1 MARYKVDKNYYIELL
16 CGKNVLRYVPG
27 ASEIILDIDTEE
39 NVTLRIDNAN
49 SFWRICNRD
58 KITASSHDY
67 FIGLSKDAGG
77 YPDICPPSLNR
88 QAQKDIET
96 DINTQADAEY
106 YYEKL
111 NEHVDTIDNLIR
123 TIVENNTIKHVTVD
137 GDLHLTFEDGTRI
150 DVFMAFGDTDIGYEP
165 FSLECGSEKYS

>member
-1 MARYKVDKNYYIELL
+1 MARYLVNKNCYNELL
-16 CGKNVLRYVPG
+16 CGKKVKQYIPAAV
-27 ASEIILDIDTEE
+27 EITLDVDTEE
-39 NVTLRIDNAN
+39 EVILRITNAN
-49 SFWRICNRD
+49 SFWRICKGD
-58 KITASSHDY
+58 KIVASSHDF
-67 FIGLSKDAGG
+67 FIGLSKEAGD

-96 DINTQADAEY
+96 DINTRADAEY

-150 DVFMAFGDTDIGYEP
+150 DVFMAFGDTAIGYEP